1 VSNGRRDRASSTGV
15 PDPKHDLHVSQADS
29 WTAPSPKARSTHPRD
44 RLLEEASRLFYRNG
58 IHSVGVEQIVE
69 SAAVARGTLY
79 NQFGSKD
86 GLIAACLSDLD
97 LAYHEWFVSEV
108 ESRTS
113 DPLARLRVIFEVL
126 DGWIR
131 SDRFRGCTFIN
142 AAVELTDPAHPGH
155 EAILAHKRR
164 TREYLRSLT
173 GDAELADPD
182 EAADTL
188 MLLIEGATVTALV
201 EGDRQAA
208 QRAGRAAEALL
219 GGFGGQEP
227 NQPKRGST

>member
-1 VSNGRRDRASSTGV
+1 MSNGRRDRVSSTGV
-15 PDPKHDLHVSQADS
+15 PDPKHGLHVSRADS
-29 WTAPSPKARSTHPRD
+29 ATAPSPKARSNHPRD

-58 IHSVGVEQIVE
+58 IHSVGVEQIIE

-86 GLIAACLSDLD
+86 GLIAACLNDLD
-97 LAYHEWFVSEV
+97 LAYHEWFVNEV

-113 DPLARLRVIFEVL
+113 DPLARLRAIFEVL

-131 SDRFRGCTFIN
+131 SERFRGCTFIN
-142 AAVELTDPAHPGH
+142 AAVELTDPSHPGH
-155 EAILAHKRR
+155 EAILAHKGR

-173 GDAELADPD
+173 HDAELADPD
-182 EAADTL
+182 QAADTL

-201 EGDRQAA
+201 EGDHLAA

-227 NQPKRGST
+227 NQPKGGSK